1 MYFPE
6 KQYSRLSTC
15 KAYLSGLVLVST
27 MTVLTA
33 CGGGSTGK
41 GLVVDAP
48 TVSVTGLEPTLGHSV
63 IVSLNSDEEL
73 VFQQNGTQ
81 KFETIV
87 VNGGRYTVAVEGTG
101 GDIVCRL
108 GDGFAVTS
116 KEAGQT
122 FTVVCAVPSEDD
134 GDLNAEGLQMSVA
147 LVDFLGQPAGT
158 VDNPVS
164 ATREGRLRIT
174 LREDGVPLVREI
186 VSVTTQ
192 FTSLDPLAGTAL
204 TDGRG
209 VAEVVLRSTEMS
221 GADVVTVIYTGEED
235 TITRTLNYLTI
246 GTESSPPAVSEQ
258 VDIGRGLDEDFEIGV
273 LALSQAS
280 VSAGSTLLV
289 TANLS
294 AVETVEQ
301 QGQDPI
307 EERSTFTGVVP
318 LTFTSECVAAGTA
331 VIDTPV
337 NSSAGSAVATYRPF
351 TGCIQDRVRA
361 SARLNGIEKVALS
374 EAITIIPAAPNAIE
388 FVGAEPAIIG
398 LRGSSQAGTPEVAV
412 LTFLIKDSNGDTVG
426 PGVEV
431 DFEPVVETGNF
442 VIVSG
447 SRTSTTQEGM
457 ASVTVRSG
465 SVAGVAGVRAELV
478 SDDSANAIG
487 TVSIQAGVPSQDRFR
502 LAAQVVNPRAG
513 SWLGTEVPITVRVG
527 DRFGNWVPDGYRVN
541 FTSELGD
548 MDASCAVQD
557 GTCQVTWVS
566 VGQQSIHFDSGREG
580 RSCRPVGPDAD
591 KRGVQP
597 FRCSIPD
604 RYGRNTI
611 MAWGIGEESFV
622 DRDGTNQ
629 FDASDEWI
637 AMTDAFRDDNETGK
651 YEDTGPYSEI
661 FIDHAKNGLF
671 EDAGSLFRGVGCAS
685 AAEAAGHC
693 KRLTSVRDSLVMVMS
708 TDSVHMWLYDTHPGT
723 LNWPEPTR
731 WADPAIAT
739 AQGPSA
745 SQLKQPLN
753 ILENHTV
760 YLLISDLNG
769 NAPVA
774 GTTITVSGDMVAVG
788 PSSCTV
794 PSTTEAYVC
803 VFRVAPP
810 QVIPLNPSPQIF
822 SAEAPSGLVQSVAI
836 SVFRP

>member
-1 MYFPE
+1 MYFQE
-6 KQYSRLSTC
+6 KQYRRLSLTTLTGL
-15 KAYLSGLVLVST
+15 ALLSTLLLS
-27 MTVLTA
+27 A

-41 GLVVDAP
+41 GLVVNTP
-48 TVSVTGLEPTLGHSV
+48 SVSVSGLEASLGQSV
-63 IVSLNSDEEL
+63 VISLNNDEEL
-73 VFQQNGTQ
+73 IFQENGTR

-87 VNGGRYTVAVEGTG
+87 VDGGRYTVAVEGTG
-101 GDIVCRL
+101 GDVVCRL

-116 KEAGQT
+116 KEANEN
-122 FTVVCAVPSEDD
+122 FKVVCAVPSDDD
-134 GDLNAEGLQMSVA
+134 GELNAEGLQMSVA
-147 LVDFLGQPAGT
+147 LVDFLGQSAGT
-158 VDNPVS
+158 VDNPIS

-174 LREDGVPLVREI
+174 LREDGAPLAREI

-192 FTSLDPLAGTAL
+192 FTNLDPVAGTAL

-209 VAEVVLRSTEMS
+209 VAEVVLSSTDTS
-221 GADVVTVIYTGEED
+221 GADVVTVTYVGEND
-235 TITRTLNYLTI
+235 TVTRTLNYLTI
-246 GTESSPPAVSEQ
+246 GNESSPPAVSEQ
-258 VDIGRGLDEDFEIGV
+258 VDIGRGLAEDFEIGV
-273 LALSQAS
+273 LGLSQAS
-280 VSAGSTLLV
+280 VAAGSTLLV

-294 AVETVEQ
+294 AVETIEQ
-301 QGQDPI
+301 PGQDPV

-318 LTFTSECVAAGTA
+318 LNFTSECAAAGTA
-331 VIDTPV
+331 VIDSPV
-337 NSSAGSAVATYRPF
+337 NSSAGAAVATYRPF
-351 TGCIQDRVRA
+351 TGCIQDTVRA
-361 SARLNGIEKVALS
+361 SARLNGIEKVAVS
-374 EAITIIPAAPNAIE
+374 EIITVIPAAPNAIE
-388 FVGAEPAIIG
+388 FIEAEPAIIG

-412 LTFLIKDSNGDTVG
+412 LTFLIKDSNGDAVG

-431 DFEPVVETGNF
+431 DFEPVVETGSF

-447 SRTSTTQEGM
+447 TRTSTTQEGL

-502 LAAQVVNPRAG
+502 LAAQVANPRAG

-541 FTSELGD
+541 FTTELGD

-557 GTCQVTWVS
+557 GTCTVTWVS
-566 VGQQSIHFDSGREG
+566 VGQQSIHFDGSRDS
-580 RSCRPVGPDAD
+580 RSCLTIGPDAD
-591 KRGVQP
+591 KRGLQP

-604 RYGRNTI
+604 RFGRSTV

-637 AMTDAFRDDNETGK
+637 AMTDAFRDDNETGN

-671 EDAGSLFRGVGCAS
+671 ETAGSLFRGVGCAT

-693 KRLTSVRDSLVMVMS
+693 GRLTNVRDSLVMVMS
-708 TDSVHMWLYDTHPGT
+708 TDAVHMWLYDTHPGT
-723 LNWPEPTR
+723 LNWPKPTQ

-739 AQGPSA
+739 QQGPSGA
-745 SQLKQPLN
+745 QLKQPLN
-753 ILENHTV
+753 ILENHTI

-803 VFRVAPP
+803 VFRVAQP
-810 QVIPLNPSPQIF
+810 QVIPIKP
-822 SAEAPSGLVQSVAI
+822 
-836 SVFRP
+836 